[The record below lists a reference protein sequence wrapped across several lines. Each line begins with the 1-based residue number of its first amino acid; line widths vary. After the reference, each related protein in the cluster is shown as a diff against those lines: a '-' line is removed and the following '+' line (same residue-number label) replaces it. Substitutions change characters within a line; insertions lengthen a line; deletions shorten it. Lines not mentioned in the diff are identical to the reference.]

1 MTHAAFKREPTPP
14 SFTAAGAFYAEGRN
28 RLEMNS
34 FALRDCGGSIGI
46 VCSKM
51 LLHGK
56 MRFPHRSVSVSIPS
70 IVLYDR
76 VACDGFLRC
85 RSI

>member
-1 MTHAAFKREPTPP
+1 
-14 SFTAAGAFYAEGRN
+14 
-28 RLEMNS
+28 MNS

-56 MRFPHRSVSVSIPS
+56 MRFPHRRGESAEAS
-70 IVLYDR
+70 
-76 VACDGFLRC
+76 
-85 RSI
+85 RSHAGMVIAKLCLAISL